1 MADRQIFVMKLVL
14 DTNVVIDW
22 LVFNAPF
29 MNPLR
34 ESVRLKQVT
43 VLTHQPAVDE
53 LRRVLAYPELKLDTA
68 RQVEVFARYE
78 AETLLWP
85 EDGALK
91 VDMADLPKGFPHCRD
106 PDDNHF
112 LLLAYHA
119 RAAALVSRDNAVLK
133 LKRRAARFGFEILTV
148 PQLIERL

>member
-1 MADRQIFVMKLVL
+1 MKLVL

-43 VLTHQPAVDE
+43 VLTHRPAVDE
-53 LRRVLAYPELKLDTA
+53 LLRVLTYPELKLNAA
-68 RQVEVFARYE
+68 RQREAFARYE
-78 AETLLWP
+78 AETSLWP
-85 EDGALK
+85 EEATLK
-91 VDMADLPKGFPHCRD
+91 VDTADLPKGFPCCRD

-112 LLLAYHA
+112 LALAYHT

-133 LKRRAARFGFEILTV
+133 LKRRAVRFGFEILTV